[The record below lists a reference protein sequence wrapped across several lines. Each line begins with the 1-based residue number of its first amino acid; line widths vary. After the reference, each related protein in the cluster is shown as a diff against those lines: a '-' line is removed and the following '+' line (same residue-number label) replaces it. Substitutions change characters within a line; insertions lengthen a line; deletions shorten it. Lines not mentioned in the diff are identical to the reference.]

1 MPELPEVESF
11 KRYFDK
17 TSLRQKIKRVRLS
30 APGMLF
36 HSTEKEVLD
45 NLEGNTFTATHRH
58 GKFFF
63 ALLKR
68 NGALMLHFGMTGDL
82 VYYTPDKKSPI
93 RFALLIEF
101 ANGKNLAF
109 QDTRKLGMI
118 GWVDDVDA
126 FIQRHGYG
134 KDALKISEREFVAS
148 IQRRKTAIKTT
159 IMNQRVVAGVG
170 NEYSDEILFRA
181 RIHPESPANALNEA
195 QLKEIYAEMK
205 SILKDAVKRRADRKK
220 MSQYFFL
227 ENRQAGLK
235 CPEGCKGFTEFRT
248 IGGRSA
254 YFCPSCQK
262 LYTQRP

>member
-17 TSLRQKIKRVRLS
+17 TSLRQKIKRVRLA

-45 NLEGNTFTATHRH
+45 NLEGNTFTETRRH

-82 VYYTPDKKSPI
+82 VYHKSDKNSPI

-118 GWVDDVDA
+118 GWVDNVDA
-126 FIQRHGYG
+126 FIQRQGYG
-134 KDALKISEREFVAS
+134 EDALKISEKEFVAS
-148 IQRRKTAIKTT
+148 LQKRKTAIKTA

-170 NEYSDEILFRA
+170 NEYSDEILFRSS
-181 RIHPESPANALNEA
+181 IHPESPANALSDA
-195 QLKEIYAEMK
+195 KLKEIYSHMK
-205 SILKDAVKRRADRKK
+205 SVLKVAVKRRAGQKK
-220 MSQYFFL
+220 MSEFFFL
-227 ENRQAGLK
+227 ENRRAGLK
-235 CPEGCKGFTEFRT
+235 CPEGCKGFTEFKT

-254 YFCPSCQK
+254 YFCPGCQK
-262 LYTQRP
+262 LYT

>member
-17 TSLRQKIKRVRLS
+17 TSLRQKIKRVRLD

-36 HSTEKEVLD
+36 QSTEKEILD
-45 NLEGNTFTATHRH
+45 NLEGNVFTKTRRH

-63 ALLKR
+63 AELKHD
-68 NGALMLHFGMTGDL
+68 GALLLHFGMTGEF
-82 VYYTPDKKSPI
+82 VYYKPDKKSPK

-101 ANGKNLAF
+101 SNGKNLAF

-126 FIQRHGYG
+126 FIQRQGYG
-134 KDALKISEREFVAS
+134 EDALKLTAKDFIAS
-148 IQRRKTAIKTT
+148 LKKRKTAIKTA
-159 IMNQRVVAGVG
+159 IMNQRIVAGVG
-170 NEYSDEILFRA
+170 NEYSDEILFRS
-181 RIHPESPANALNEA
+181 RIHPESPANALSDV
-195 QLKEIYAEMK
+195 QLKAIHAHMK
-205 SILKDAVKRRADRKK
+205 SVLKVAVKRRAAEKK
-220 MSQYFFL
+220 MSGFFFL
-227 ENRQAGLK
+227 ENRRAGLK
-235 CPEGCKGFTEFRT
+235 CPEGCKGVTAFKT

-262 LYTQRP
+262 LYR